1 MMAVVYQVMDNA
13 GVSVGSEEVE
23 PWDGW
28 PYDTILADLTVTPTM
43 NEYALATVIVDR
55 YMDYYGYTGSETQS
69 AMDNSELPNLGTA
82 VDNLAQA
89 LITEINGGHWAQVQQ
104 ARNAAAEMDWDNDY
118 IDLYHFAEMV
128 QLYVPGAVAEAQAVM
143 NEVSKMYEAHGTSV
157 PNDHGLSIYYPM
169 YGGGY
174 LASYGG
180 TAFARDT
187 QWNEFLVKYLYP
199 GGAGL
204 DDIGIFRNG
213 MWCVD
218 TTGNHIADLVFGY
231 GIPGDIPLVGDMN
244 RDGTD
249 DTAIFRNGM
258 WCVDTTGNHIAD
270 LVFGYGIAGDVPLV
284 GDIDQDGTD
293 DTAIFRNGM
302 WCVDT
307 TGNHIADQVFGY
319 GIPGDIPLVGDIDQ
333 DGTDDIAIFR
343 NGMWCVDTTGN
354 HIADLVFG
362 YGIAGDVP
370 LVGDINRDGTE
381 DIGIFRNGIWCVD
394 TTGNR
399 IADLV
404 FGYGIP
410 GDVPLVGNIG

>member
-1 MMAVVYQVMDNA
+1 
-13 GVSVGSEEVE
+13 VE

-43 NEYALATVIVDR
+43 NEYALAEVIVDR
-55 YMDYYGYTGSETQS
+55 YMASYPTYNDVTQS
-69 AMDNSELPNLGTA
+69 AMDNSALPNLVTA

-89 LITEINGGHWAQVQQ
+89 LINEINGGNWAQVDQ
-104 ARNAAAEMDWDNDY
+104 ARNAAEEICYTYY

-128 QLYVPGAVAEAQAVM
+128 DTYVPGAATEAQAVM
-143 NEVSKMYEAHGTSV
+143 NEVSWSMYEAHGTSV
-157 PNDHGLSIYYPM
+157 PNDHGLSIYNPR

-187 QWNEFLVKYLYP
+187 QWNEFLAKYLYYP
-199 GGAGL
+199 GGIGL

-213 MWCVD
+213 VWCVD

-231 GIPGDIPLVGDMN
+231 GIPGDVPLVGDIDQ
-244 RDGTD
+244 DGTD
-249 DTAIFRNGM
+249 DIGIFRNGI

-293 DTAIFRNGM
+293 DIGIFRNGI

-319 GIPGDIPLVGDIDQ
+319 GIAGDVPLVGDINK
-333 DGTDDIAIFR
+333 DGTEDIGIFR
-343 NGMWCVDTTGN
+343 NGIWCVDTTCN

-370 LVGDINRDGTE
+370 LVGNMG
-381 DIGIFRNGIWCVD
+381 
-394 TTGNR
+394 
-399 IADLV
+399 
-404 FGYGIP
+404 
-410 GDVPLVGNIG
+410 